1 MRYWNA
7 MRQPIGF
14 LLVLAAF
21 DCGAAGAPFAVRLVT
36 TLSSPQP
43 VGTPVG
49 LAPRLENVAKGMIVV
64 RYEFSFNGGP
74 FHIVRD
80 FSQRRDFAWAPPLY
94 EHSETIRVTVRNNE
108 TKETAAVETP
118 FQIAPR
124 VKGATPM
131 VVATAHP
138 LIALFS
144 SPPCAEGSEFRVAFR
159 PALDSDAKEDRT
171 PAQACRGSISN
182 NVLVAGM
189 RADTE
194 YRLRQE
200 VVSGGSEKD
209 GDWLP
214 FRTGILDGD
223 FSPVSVAVPRAGG
236 SMPTEPVAVFSSA
249 SASAG
254 RRPFATDLEGRMIWY
269 LRSGDFMTRILPGGR
284 FLVLADGQNTVN
296 AILRNQLL
304 RELDLA
310 GNIIRETNTG
320 RVAEQLES
328 RGIHSDCKK
337 GGKECVSG
345 FHHDAIALPN
355 GHFMVVAGLER
366 MMPAGTQGSKEPVDI
381 LGDLVIELDEDFQVV
396 GMWNNFDHLDVNR
409 ASRYDSKCKEGA
421 GAGGCA
427 SVFLAAEANGW
438 THSNAVNYI
447 ASSGDF
453 LVSMPDQNW
462 VIKVDYKNGKGS
474 GKILWRLGDGGDFKV
489 KSNDPHP
496 WFSYQ
501 HDAGFDPPGA
511 HTLTLLDNGHVRFNR
526 DKTSQTRGQ
535 KWLLDEQ
542 NLTATLVYNAKLQ
555 VYSSAVGAAQSL
567 KNGGYS
573 FDAGFV
579 DNDISPYSRMVE
591 TDADHKVVFALD
603 VYGINIYRSFR
614 VENLYSAPA
623 KTPVN

>member
-1 MRYWNA
+1 
-7 MRQPIGF
+7 MRQPVGFF
-14 LLVLAAF
+14 LLFAAL
-21 DCGAAGAPFAVRLVT
+21 GYSAAGAPLAVRLVT
-36 TLSSPQP
+36 TLPSPQP
-43 VGTPVG
+43 VGVPIG
-49 LAPRLENVAKGMIVV
+49 LSPRLENVAKGMIVV
-64 RYEFSFNGGP
+64 RYEFSVNGGP
-74 FHIVRD
+74 FHMVRD

-94 EHSETIRVTVRNNE
+94 EHSATIRVTVRNNE
-108 TKETAAVETP
+108 TKETVAADTP
-118 FQIAPR
+118 FQIVPR
-124 VKGATPM
+124 VKGAMPI
-131 VVATAHP
+131 VAATSHP

-144 SPPCAEGSEFRVAFR
+144 APACPEGSRFRVSFR
-159 PALDSDAKEDRT
+159 SEGEEPAET

-194 YRLRQE
+194 YKLRQE
-200 VVSGGSEKD
+200 VTSPGKVTH

-214 FRTGILDGD
+214 FRTGVLDGD
-223 FSPVSVAVPRAGG
+223 FAPVAVAVPRASG
-236 SMPTEPVAVFSSA
+236 SVPSAPVAIFSAA

-254 RRPFATDLEGRMIWY
+254 RRPFATDLQGRVIWY
-269 LRSGDFMTRILPGGR
+269 LRSGDFMTRVLPGGR

-296 AILRNQLL
+296 AILRNQVL

-310 GNIIRETNTG
+310 GNIIRETNVG

-345 FHHDAIALPN
+345 FHHEAIALPN
-355 GHFMVVAGLER
+355 GHFLAVAGLER

-381 LGDLVIELDEDFQVV
+381 LGDLIIELDEELQVT
-396 GMWNNFDHLDVNR
+396 GLWNNFDHLDVNR

-474 GKILWRLGDGGDFKV
+474 GKVLWRLGEEGDFTA
-489 KSNDPHP
+489 KSDDPHP

-501 HDAGFDPPGA
+501 HDAGFDPPGSNMI
-511 HTLTLLDNGHVRFNR
+511 TLLDNGHVRFDK

-535 KWLLDEQ
+535 KWLLDEEH
-542 NLTATLVYNAKLQ
+542 LTATLVYNAKLQ
-555 VYSSAVGAAQSL
+555 VYSPAVGAAQSL

-573 FDAGFV
+573 FNAGYV
-579 DNDISPYSRMVE
+579 DNAISPYGRMVE
-591 TDADHKVVFALD
+591 TGSDNRVVFAID
-603 VYGINIYRSFR
+603 VYGLNVYRSYR
-614 VENLYSAPA
+614 VDDMYSAPA